1 MHPASVGHGEDIVK
15 LTKLQRRV
23 AALLEEGH
31 TIDAIVADGVV
42 KKRTLKTW
50 DLEEMTEAYRRSI
63 AMPPQDVEM
72 ELRLLA
78 GQALHTLRSCMAEGN
93 PQTRLLAARYVLDAV
108 RDQVDRVG
116 DDDGEAVAE
125 LRALLSVA

>member
-1 MHPASVGHGEDIVK
+1 MK
-15 LTKLQRRV
+15 LTKLQVRV
-23 AALLEEGH
+23 AQLMEEGH
-31 TIDAIVADGVV
+31 TIEALVARDVV

-50 DLEEMTEAYRRSI
+50 DLEEMRQAYRRSI

-78 GQALHTLRSCMAEGN
+78 GQALHTLRACMNDGN

-108 RDQVDRVG
+108 RAQAVEGQG
-116 DDDGEAVAE
+116 DDGGAVAE
-125 LRALLSVA
+125 LRELLSITRAA